1 MSATAA
7 VGPAE
12 ALLGGISS
20 SFRINSYIGRA
31 LTLRRAEG
39 PYIETTDGVEYI
51 DFFLAH
57 AGAILGHAHPAVMS
71 GIRDATGCGVVSGY
85 ETGLAAEVAA
95 MLAGAIPSA
104 ERVRFVASG
113 SEAVRTALRLAR
125 AYTGRDLIIKMD
137 GHFNGGSDYVLFNNF
152 WRYADPA
159 NEGGHTSTLQRFSA
173 GIPQAIS
180 ETLVVVPWNDIAAL
194 ATTLSDNAGR
204 VAAVLMNPIDYNNGC
219 ITTTAEYLEAVRELT
234 KEHDVLLV
242 FDEVLSGFRTG
253 LSCAQGFYGVTPDI
267 TTLSKALSSGVP
279 LSAIAGRRQVME
291 RLTVPAP
298 EGALQGGTFAGNILG
313 LAAARATLNEL
324 SDPGFYPRVHAATDQ
339 FCHDLQAIF
348 DASTVPA
355 HVQWLGNMY
364 AIYVGT
370 REPITGYRQLQQLDQ
385 ELVRAFFSACI
396 ERGVWFQHEFMISG
410 AHDDGVRA
418 EALTRIEDA
427 VRWLGARAS

>member
-1 MSATAA
+1 VIEAAA
-7 VGPAE
+7 VGTG

-20 SFRINSYIGRA
+20 SFRVNSYIGRA

-39 PYIETTDGVEYI
+39 AYIETTDGARYI

-57 AGAILGHAHPAVMS
+57 AGAILGHAHPAVVA
-71 GIRDATGCGVVSGY
+71 GVRDALDCGVVSGY
-85 ETGLAAEVAA
+85 ETGLAGEVAEI
-95 MLAGAIPSA
+95 LASAIPSA

-125 AYTGRDLIIKMD
+125 AYTGRDVIIKMD

-173 GIPQAIS
+173 GIPHAIS
-180 ETLVVVPWNDIAAL
+180 ETLVVVPWNDLTAL
-194 ATTLSDNAGR
+194 AKALSDNAGR
-204 VAAVLMNPIDYNNGC
+204 IAAVLMNPIDYNNGC
-219 ITTTAEYLEAVRELT
+219 ITTTRAYLEEVRRLT
-234 KEHDVLLV
+234 TDQDVLLI

-253 LSCAQGFYGVTPDI
+253 LSCAQGYYGVTPDI

-279 LSAIAGRRQVME
+279 LSAIVGLKHVME

-298 EGALQGGTFAGNILG
+298 DGALQGGTFAGNILG

-324 SDPGFYPRVHAATDQ
+324 SDPGFYPRVHAATDE
-339 FCHDLQAIF
+339 FCRDLQAIF
-348 DASTVPA
+348 DGSPVPA

-370 REPITGYRQLQQLDQ
+370 REPITGYRQLQELDQ
-385 ELVRAFFSACI
+385 DRVREFFCACI
-396 ERGVWFQHEFMISG
+396 DRGVWFQHEFMISG

-427 VRWLGARAS
+427 VRWLSDQTS